1 MTVIPQTR
9 FRRVTTTTTDTIR
22 AVPLFRGMT
31 DRSIEAIVEL
41 ARMAAFEPGA
51 ALTREGEPGD
61 SFLVLTAG
69 TATVTQQG
77 RHIRTLGTGDFLGEI
92 ALIDGGPRTATVT
105 AESALEAVVIDR
117 EGFGRLMNEF
127 PVVRLDLVTALT
139 QRLRDRAPD
148 PTD

>member
-1 MTVIPQTR
+1 M
-9 FRRVTTTTTDTIR
+9 TTTSTDAIR

-31 DRSIEAIVEL
+31 DRSIDAIVEL
-41 ARMAAFEPGA
+41 SRTATFEAGA
-51 ALTREGEPGD
+51 TLIREGDTGD

-77 RHIRTLGTGDFLGEI
+77 RRIRTLGPGDFLGEI

-105 AESALEAVVIDR
+105 ADTALEAIVIDR
-117 EGFGRLMNEF
+117 DGFGRLMNEF